1 MNACFFKKPEL
12 KSFITILK
20 CVLFILAIFLIGQT
34 TGCIKKGTGPEATL
48 KPDKQSPEE
57 IKTNKARK
65 AWFEYYLKKGKN
77 EEATGNYKEALDYFK
92 KARGHNYMNARADG
106 CIIRVKHKIA
116 EDLFLK
122 GKDAQQL
129 AHLDQAHGFYESA
142 LSYNPNHEE
151 AQKRYEEVKSSL
163 SGANGINHAIKRG
176 ELISTVVEAYYG
188 TTGGYYIVNYV
199 VDYNKKNNGID
210 PARLKVG
217 EVVFLPPVVMR
228 DGSTMMYPR
237 LDNYCA
243 ATNNCSESVSDDTI
257 YSESYSYTAAE
268 SHTSRQSHTN
278 RQSQETFPREVIDEP
293 VSYEPVQPE
302 PVEFVTESKPVETVT
317 ESEPV
322 EAVTEPEPVETVTEQ
337 TTSTLD
343 ALHVAVIEPKPV
355 DPVPDVNGI
364 LAEAKIF
371 YNNGRYGE
379 AIEKTEQAL
388 QIDPENRNAGK
399 IAFDSHYGL
408 AEFFLKK
415 DDLPAAIEHFK
426 RALGKNEKCPDCRQR
441 IKKYKETYLNR
452 HYSAGKQHYFDERFQ
467 DAIREFVLVRK
478 MDRNY
483 QSDITPDKTVSDD
496 IKDIEEL
503 IEILKGGN

>member
-1 MNACFFKKPEL
+1 MNACFFKKSGL
-12 KSFITILK
+12 KNFITILK
-20 CVLFILAIFLIGQT
+20 CVLFIIAIFSIGQT

-57 IKTNKARK
+57 IKINKARK

-77 EEATGNYKEALDYFK
+77 KEGTGNYKEALDYFK

-106 CIIRVKHKIA
+106 CIARVKHKIA
-116 EDLFLK
+116 EDLFLQ

-151 AQKRYEEVKSSL
+151 AQKRYEEVKSLL
-163 SGANGINHAIKRG
+163 SGANGINHAIKKG

-199 VDYNKKNNGID
+199 VDYNKQNNGVD

-243 ATNNCSESVSDDTI
+243 ATNNCSESVSYNTV
-257 YSESYSYTAAE
+257 YSEPYMATESYTDK
-268 SHTSRQSHTN
+268 
-278 RQSQETFPREVIDEP
+278 QSQDTSSREVIDEP
-293 VSYEPVQPE
+293 VSDEPTQPE
-302 PVEFVTESKPVETVT
+302 PVEFVTEPENVEAVT
-317 ESEPV
+317 ESEYV
-322 EAVTEPEPVETVTEQ
+322 EASTEPEPVETVTEQ
-337 TTSTLD
+337 TTS
-343 ALHVAVIEPKPV
+343 ALNALQVAVIEPEPV
-355 DPVPDVNGI
+355 NPVPDVNGI

-379 AIEKTEQAL
+379 AIEKAEQAL

-415 DDLPAAIEHFK
+415 DDLPAAIEHFR
-426 RALGKNEKCPDCRQR
+426 RAQGKNEKCPDCRQR
-441 IKKYKETYLNR
+441 IKKCRGTYLNR

-467 DAIREFVLVRK
+467 EAIREFVLVRK
-478 MDRNY
+478 MDSNY
-483 QSDITPDKTVSDD
+483 KSDITPDKTVSDD